1 MYNIVNMWDFLIP
14 RFGNNYTVQ
23 NIILLEIH
31 INILNTLVNYE

>member
-23 NIILLEIH
+23 NIILVIH